1 MVSLVLTTK
10 MVLILLEI
18 RFLQQQLLQRLQQPQ
33 LAKEVAIH
41 MDNNN
46 NNTNNNNNNSLDKEY
61 NIIKLLNILIN
72 SNKEI
77 SKDKTITDQWHEIS
91 SIEPKYLKFRV

>member
-46 NNTNNNNNNSLDKEY
+46 NSLDKEY

-77 SKDKTITDQWHEIS
+77 SKDKTITDQWHEIL
-91 SIEPKYLKFRV
+91 SIEP